1 MTEVRFYHLTRTT
14 LEDALPNLLERALQ
28 REWRAVVVAGSEA
41 RVEQLNQHLWTY
53 DERGF
58 LPHGSPKDGFAE
70 HQPVWLTT
78 DDENPNGA
86 HVAFLVDG
94 ATTERP
100 EAFGLVAEMFDG
112 NDPEAVQAAR
122 QRWKAYR
129 AQGHE
134 LTYWQQDE
142 RGRWKK
148 GA

>member
-28 REWRAVVVAGSEA
+28 RDWRAVVVAGSDA

-58 LPHGSPKDGFAE
+58 LPHGAPKDGFAA

-78 DDENPNGA
+78 ADENPNGA

-112 NDPEAVQAAR
+112 NDPDAVQAAR

-129 AQGHE
+129 AAGHD

>member
-1 MTEVRFYHLTRTT
+1 MTEVRFYHLTRTR
-14 LEDALPNLLERALQ
+14 LEQALPQLLERALA
-28 REWRAVVVAGSEA
+28 RDWRAVVIAGSDA

-53 DERGF
+53 DDKGF
-58 LPHGSPKDGFAE
+58 LPHGSAKDGYAE
-70 HQPVWLTT
+70 QQPIWLTAT
-78 DDENPNGA
+78 DENPNGA

-94 ATTERP
+94 ATTSGS

-129 AQGHE
+129 QAGHD